1 MSVDPNP
8 APMDCTD
15 IERLLD
21 AWLDGEMDAKD
32 AADAA
37 AHLEACDPCRAEAS
51 RRRAIR
57 DGLRSSL
64 RAAMG
69 PESEATAA
77 PEELRERIAEAI
89 ARERRPLWRRALAP
103 IPLVAAA
110 AACALAV
117 LLVMATSGASNL
129 LVEEAVQRHAR
140 GLPLEITAAG
150 TATDAV
156 PEWFKGK
163 LDFNPRPPRFARPDM
178 RLVGARLSHIS
189 DRPAAYMRYEL
200 PRGHAG
206 LFIVEDHDGRLFPA
220 RVFLSDDR
228 QRVRIVA
235 ARGYNIAIWHH
246 NGIAYSLVSDL
257 DAAQLEGL
265 LEAVALEGR

>member
-8 APMDCTD
+8 APMDCSD

-21 AWLDGEMDAKD
+21 PWLDGEMAPK
-32 AADAA
+32 
-37 AHLEACDPCRAEAS
+37 EAAEAS
-51 RRRAIR
+51 VHVETCAACRTEADSRRAVR
-57 DGLRSSL
+57 DGIRATL

-69 PESEATAA
+69 PEAPGAAA
-77 PEELRERIAEAI
+77 PEELHERIANAI
-89 ARERRPLWRRALAP
+89 AHDRRPLWRRLLTPVP
-103 IPLVAAA
+103 IAAA
-110 AACALAV
+110 AACVLAFLFVLAV
-117 LLVMATSGASNL
+117 ARANDP

-140 GLPLEITAAG
+140 GLPLEITAADA
-150 TATDAV
+150 ATDAV

-163 LDFNPRPPRFARPDM
+163 LDFNPSPPRFHRPDVK
-178 RLVGARLSHIS
+178 LVGARLSHIS

-220 RVFLSDDR
+220 RVLFSDELPGH
-228 QRVRIVA
+228 VRIVT
-235 ARGYNIAIWHH
+235 ARGYNIAIWHR

-257 DAAQLEGL
+257 DAAQLQGL
-265 LEAVALEGR
+265 LEAAALEAR

>member
-1 MSVDPNP
+1 MPVDLDP

-21 AWLDGEMDAKD
+21 AWLDGEMA
-32 AADAA
+32 AAEEADAA
-37 AHLEACDPCRAEAS
+37 AHLEACPECSSEVS
-51 RRRAIR
+51 RRRAVR
-57 DGLRSSL
+57 DGLRTSL

-69 PESEATAA
+69 AEAPGAAA
-77 PEELRERIAEAI
+77 PDDLRVRIVEAI
-89 ARERRPLWRRALAP
+89 GHERRPLWRRALSP
-103 IPLVAAA
+103 VPLAAA
-110 AACALAV
+110 AACALGAM
-117 LLVMATSGASNL
+117 LVVATTRAHDP

-150 TATDAV
+150 AATDAV

-163 LDFNPRPPRFARPDM
+163 LDFNPSPPRFARPDV

-200 PRGHAG
+200 PRGDAG

-220 RVFLSDDR
+220 RVFLSDR
-228 QRVRIVA
+228 PGVRIVT
-235 ARGYNIAIWHH
+235 ARGYNIAIWHRD
-246 NGIAYSLVSDL
+246 GIAYSLVSNL
-257 DAAQLEGL
+257 DAAQLAGL
-265 LEAVALEGR
+265 FEAAALDGR

>member
-1 MSVDPNP
+1 MSVDPNL

-21 AWLDGEMDAKD
+21 PWLDGEMVGRE
-32 AADAA
+32 AAEATV
-37 AHLEACDPCRAEAS
+37 HLESCPGCRDEAN
-51 RRRAIR
+51 RRRAVR
-57 DGLRSSL
+57 DGIRSSL

-69 PESEATAA
+69 EDAGGSAA
-77 PEELRERIAEAI
+77 PEELRLRIVEAI
-89 ARERRPLWRRALAP
+89 GRERRPLWRRAFAP
-103 IPLVAAA
+103 VPIAAA
-110 AACALAV
+110 VACTLAV
-117 LLVMATSGASNL
+117 MLAVELTGSRNT

-140 GLPLEITAAG
+140 GLPLEVTAVDTAG
-150 TATDAV
+150 EAV

-163 LDFNPRPPRFARPDM
+163 LDFNPRPPRFTRPDI

-220 RVFLSDDR
+220 RAFSDRDG
-228 QRVRIVA
+228 QVRIVA
-235 ARGYNIAIWHH
+235 ARGYNIAVWHH
-246 NGIAYSLVSDL
+246 DGIAYSLVSDL
-257 DAAQLEGL
+257 DAAQLQAL
-265 LEAVALEGR
+265 LDAGAVEAR